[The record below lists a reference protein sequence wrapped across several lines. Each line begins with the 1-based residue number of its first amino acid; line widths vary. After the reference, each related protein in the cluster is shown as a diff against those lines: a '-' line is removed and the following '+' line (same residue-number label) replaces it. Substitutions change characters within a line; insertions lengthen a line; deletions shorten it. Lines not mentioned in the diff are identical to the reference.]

1 MAELEVARQIFVLP
15 LPLQVELSLEEV
27 VEAAAAQWMAARVA
41 D

>member
-1 MAELEVARQIFVLP
+1 MARQIFALP

-27 VEAAAAQWMAARVA
+27 VVAAAAPWMAALVA